1 MPSAVVISTIQGT
14 ILSIFSNILAQCIK
28 AYRSETPL
36 TLNPT
41 RTLIFA
47 LYSILSTPPNYFWQ
61 ELLESW
67 FPSYT
72 TALSPPTSKSEK
84 SIQQSLSTSNTIK
97 KFLTDQAI
105 SAPLNTLAFLAFMKG
120 SALASRL
127 RSGSRTSMSELL
139 WEVVCE
145 FPALHIASLKLWPAV
160 GLLSFTLIP
169 VERRVIFGSFVALGW
184 NIYLGLAMS

>member
-14 ILSIFSNILAQCIK
+14 ILSVFSNILAQCIK
-28 AYRSETPL
+28 AYRSDTPL
-36 TLNPT
+36 SLNPT
-41 RTLIFA
+41 PTLTFA

-72 TALSPPTSKSEK
+72 TPPSPPTSKSEG

-97 KFLTDQAI
+97 KFLADQAI

-120 SALASRL
+120 SALASR
-127 RSGSRTSMSELL
+127 SHTSMSELL
-139 WEVVCE
+139 WEVVRD

-169 VERRVIFGSFVALGW
+169 VERRVVFGSFVALGW

>member
-1 MPSAVVISTIQGT
+1 MPSPIVISTIQGT
-14 ILSIFSNILAQCIK
+14 ILSIISNILAQFIK
-28 AYRSETPL
+28 ACRSNTPL

-41 RTLIFA
+41 PMLTFA
-47 LYSILSTPPNYFWQ
+47 LYSILSTPPNYLWQ

-67 FPSYT
+67 FPSYP
-72 TALSPPTSKSEK
+72 APPPPTSKSEK
-84 SIQQSLSTSNTIK
+84 PAKQQHPPTLSISNTIK

-120 SALASRL
+120 CALASGSHTSTSQVLRL
-127 RSGSRTSMSELL
+127 VLL
-139 WEVVCE
+139 D

-169 VERRVIFGSFVALGW
+169 VERRVVFGCLVAMGW
-184 NIYLGLAMS
+184 NIYLGLVMS